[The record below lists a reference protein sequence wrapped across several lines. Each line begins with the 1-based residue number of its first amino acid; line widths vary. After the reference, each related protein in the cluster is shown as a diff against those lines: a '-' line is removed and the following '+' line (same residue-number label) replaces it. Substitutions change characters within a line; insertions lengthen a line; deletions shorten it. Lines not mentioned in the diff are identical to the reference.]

1 MQSLGSKAGIYMQWW
16 VASLLLK
23 TFAGVRDAR
32 NCWQCFSAYA
42 PRRQPIAGF
51 NQAIF
56 RAVERCLTVILGAVE
71 LNGRVFL
78 TV

>member
-1 MQSLGSKAGIYMQWW
+1 MQGLGSKAGIYMQWS

-23 TFAGVRDAR
+23 TFGDVCDAR

-51 NQAIF
+51 NQAIC
-56 RAVERCLTVILGAVE
+56 RAVEQCLAVILGAVE